1 MDTIGERVW
10 WIMSEKRLRPTDL
23 ANQIGINKQYLY
35 DIKASKIKNPSYSIL
50 MKFKEVGVSP
60 DWLMTGEGEPYLQ
73 TEVQEVREKKSFSAE
88 LNDRIFE
95 ELRLLRQ
102 QLQKKDDQIDKLL
115 NILGKPNVSQSIP
128 PVGKF
133 NFPSRAVFFANS
145 LANTAAP
152 VGL

>member
-1 MDTIGERVW
+1 MEQIGERIW
-10 WIMSEKRLRPTDL
+10 WIIGEKRLKPQEL
-23 ANQIGINKQYLY
+23 ADELGVRKQYLY
-35 DIKASKIKNPSYSIL
+35 DIKSGKIKNPSYSFL
-50 MKFKEVGVSP
+50 LKFKELGVSP

-115 NILGKPNVSQSIP
+115 NILGKPKVSQSIP
-128 PVGKF
+128 PVSLF
-133 NFPSRAVFFANS
+133 RFPSRAAYHR
-145 LANTAAP
+145 
-152 VGL
+152 

>member
-23 ANQIGINKQYLY
+23 ANRIGINKQYLY

-73 TEVQEVREKKSFSAE
+73 TEVQEVREKKSFSEE

-128 PVGKF
+128 PVRKF
-133 NFPSRAVFFANS
+133 NFPSRAVYFANS